1 MLKKVSVL
9 SVSFAAL
16 LGLAACNND
25 EVESPPPEAP
35 VEDNVEQQ
43 STNNENNQNMAF
55 NFSKFDLDVEYK
67 GLNNDYEV
75 DYENEKDDMEAKI
88 DDEANDNHL
97 KGNEAFDELSSK
109 FEKLTF
115 DQNTSEE
122 DVVKE
127 VAKVFNLNGDYESF
141 ELEVRFADGTE
152 KEYNINK

>member
-9 SVSFAAL
+9 SVSFAAF

-35 VEDNVEQQ
+35 VEDNVDQQ
-43 STNNENNQNMAF
+43 STNNENDQNMAF

-75 DYENEKDDMEAKI
+75 EYENEKDDMEAKI

-97 KGNEAFDELSSK
+97 KGNEAFDELSPQ

-127 VAKVFNLNGDYESF
+127 VSKVFNLKNDYESF